1 MKEMKT
7 KIRCFSSPVAVCG
20 LALLVAGAFA
30 ATAVA
35 DQGPERIQQGNLV
48 MENIPEIPPGI
59 RERLRQFQNVR
70 SASFSDFAPDGG
82 IYILTRFGETN
93 QIHHVAQPMGKR
105 RQITFYDER
114 TSGAS
119 VRPDGSG
126 QFMFTRDV
134 GGDEFFQGFLFDPET
149 ARSIQFTESGTR
161 NLSARWSPDGRQVA
175 WAATTWEEPNHKIWV
190 ADPSDPASRRMIV
203 QAEGTTVPADWSPDG
218 KRLLLSRYISIN
230 ESRLFM
236 LDLESGDIEQINPDQ
251 QVAYGAVRFAV
262 DGDKLF
268 VVTDAGAEF
277 RRIKAID
284 LDSGEMTLVSEHP
297 WDVQAMDL
305 SPDGNLLAYTINA
318 GGIAEL
324 HFLNLETGER
334 PEAPQLPAG
343 LIGGLSFSPDGG
355 RLAFSHSYAGSPG
368 DAWVLELDSGDL
380 VRWTE
385 SEVGGLDTSRFQP
398 PELISF
404 ESFDGL
410 EIPAFI
416 HRPEGDGPH
425 PVIVSIHGGP
435 EAQARPGFSSTFMY
449 WVHELGAA
457 VAVPNVRG
465 STGYGNEFVNLDNVF
480 LRENSVF
487 DIGALLDWIAGQPD
501 LDEHRVVV
509 YGGSY
514 GGYMVLASLMHFS
527 DRLAGGINIVGI
539 SNFVTFLE
547 NTAGYR
553 RDLRRA
559 EYGDE
564 RIPEVREFLESISP
578 SNNAHRITA
587 PLFIIQGANDPRVPA
602 SEAEQILTAVR
613 EAGGDPWYLLAL
625 DEGHGFARQSNRD
638 FQREAETMF
647 LIEVLGLE
655 HRD

>member
-1 MKEMKT
+1 MIPTRSKL
-7 KIRCFSSPVAVCG
+7 FPVALTG
-20 LALLVAGAFA
+20 LVLGLWCTGPVA
-30 ATAVA
+30 A
-35 DQGPERIQQGNLV
+35 DSEPERVQQGNLV
-48 MENIPEIPPGI
+48 MENIPEIPAEV
-59 RERLRQFQNVR
+59 RQRLRQYQNVR

-93 QIHHVAQPMGKR
+93 QIHHVARPMGQR

-126 QFMFTRDV
+126 QFMFARDV
-134 GGDEFFQGFLFDPET
+134 GGDEFFQGFLFDPAT

-161 NLSARWSPDGRQVA
+161 NLSPSWSPDGAKVA
-175 WAATTWEEPNHKIWV
+175 WASTTWEEPNHKIWV
-190 ADPSDPASRRMIV
+190 ADPADPGSRRLLV
-203 QAEGTTVPADWSPDG
+203 QAEGTTVPAEWSPDG
-218 KRLLLSRYISIN
+218 SRLLLTRYISIN
-230 ESRLFM
+230 EARLFLLK
-236 LDLESGDIEQINPDQ
+236 LDSGEMVQINPDQ
-251 QVAYGAVRFAV
+251 QVAYGAARFSA

-277 RRIKAID
+277 RRIKTID
-284 LDSGEMTLVSEHP
+284 LDSGAIELVSEHP

-305 SPDGNLLAYTINA
+305 SPDGRLLAYTINA

-334 PEAPQLPAG
+334 PEAPQLPTG
-343 LIGGLSFSPDGG
+343 LIGGLRFSPDGE

-368 DAWVLELDSGDL
+368 DAWVLELDSGEL

-398 PELISF
+398 PELIRF

-416 HRPEGDGPH
+416 HRPDGEGPH

-435 EAQARPGFSSTFMY
+435 ESQARPGFSSTFMY

-465 STGYGNEFVNLDNVF
+465 SRGYGNEFVNLDNVF

-487 DIGALLDWIAGQPD
+487 DIGALLDWIAEQPD
-501 LDEHRVVV
+501 LDEDRVVV
-509 YGGSY
+509 FGGSY
-514 GGYMVLASLMHFS
+514 GGYMVLASLVHYS

-564 RIPEVREFLESISP
+564 RDPEVREFLESISP
-578 SNNAHRITA
+578 TNNAERITA

-602 SEAEQILTAVR
+602 SEAEQILEAVR
-613 EAGGDPWYLLAL
+613 NAGGDPWYLLAL
-625 DEGHGFARQSNRD
+625 DEGHGFSRQSNRD
-638 FQREAETMF
+638 FQREAETLF
-647 LIEVLGLE
+647 LREVLALG
-655 HRD
+655 DD

>member
-1 MKEMKT
+1 MNIST
-7 KIRCFSSPVAVCG
+7 LLTRFSVFA
-20 LALLVAGAFA
+20 LAIPLLASATLA
-30 ATAVA
+30 AA
-35 DQGPERIQQGNLV
+35 DSPERIQQGNLV
-48 MENIPEIPPGI
+48 MENIPEIPPVI
-59 RERLRQFQNVR
+59 RERLRQYQNVR

-82 IYILTRFGETN
+82 IYIVTRFGETN
-93 QIHHVAQPMGKR
+93 QIHHVASPMGKR

-134 GGDEFFQGFLFDPET
+134 GGDEFFQGFLFDPTT

-161 NLSARWSPDGRQVA
+161 NQGLSWSADGSKVA
-175 WAATTWEEPNHKIWV
+175 WASVTWEQPDYTIWV
-190 ADPSDPASRRMIV
+190 ADPSDPASRRQLF
-203 QAEGTTVPADWSPDG
+203 QAEGATVPSEWSPDG
-218 KRLLLSRYISIN
+218 SKLLLGRYISIN
-230 ESRLFM
+230 ESRLFL
-236 LDLESGDIEQINPDQ
+236 LDVESGTVKQINPEQ
-251 QVAYGAVRFAV
+251 QVAYAAARFSV
-262 DGDKLF
+262 DGSELF
-268 VVTDAGAEF
+268 VVSDAGAEF
-277 RRIKAID
+277 RRILAID
-284 LDSGEMTLVSEHP
+284 LESGEQRVIVEHP
-297 WDVQAMDL
+297 WDVQAMDI
-305 SPDGNLLAYTINA
+305 SADGSLLAYTINA
-318 GGIAEL
+318 GGISEL
-324 HFLNLETGER
+324 HLLDLASGEPR
-334 PEAPQLPAG
+334 PTPELPSG
-343 LIGGLSFSPDGG
+343 LIGGVQFSPDGKHLG
-355 RLAFSHSYAGSPG
+355 FSHSYAGSPG
-368 DAWVLELDSGDL
+368 DAWTFELASGTLE
-380 VRWTE
+380 RWTE
-385 SEVGGLDTSRFQP
+385 SEVGGLDTSRFRA

-404 ESFDGL
+404 NSFDDL
-410 EIPAFI
+410 EIPAFV

-449 WVHELGAA
+449 WVHELGSA
-457 VAVPNVRG
+457 VVVPNVRG
-465 STGYGNEFVNLDNVF
+465 SSGYGNEFVNLDNVF
-480 LRENSVF
+480 LREHSVF
-487 DIGALLDWIAGQPD
+487 DIGALLDWIAEQPD
-501 LDEHRVVV
+501 LDQERVVV

-514 GGYMVLASLMHFS
+514 GGYMVLASLMHYS

-578 SNNAHRITA
+578 ANSPERITA

-602 SEAEQILTAVR
+602 SEAEQILAAVR
-613 EAGGDPWYLLAL
+613 EAGGNPWYLLAL

-647 LIEVLGLE
+647 LIDILGLD
-655 HRD
+655 H

>member
-1 MKEMKT
+1 MT
-7 KIRCFSSPVAVCG
+7 HTDWRLLSPT
-20 LALLVAGAFA
+20 LALTLILGLSLVSA
-30 ATAVA
+30 ASAA
-35 DQGPERIQQGNLV
+35 PERVQRGNLV
-48 MENIPEIPPGI
+48 MENIPEIPPEI

-70 SASFSDFAPDGG
+70 SASFSDFSPDGG

-105 RQITFYDER
+105 RQLTFYDER
-114 TSGAS
+114 SSGAS

-134 GGDEFFQGFLFDPET
+134 GGDEFFQLFLFDPAT
-149 ARSIQFTESGTR
+149 ARSIQFTEPGTR
-161 NLSARWSPDGRQVA
+161 NLSGRWSPDGSRVA
-175 WAATTWEEPNHKIWV
+175 WASTTWAEPNHKIWV
-190 ADPSDPASRRMIV
+190 ADPADPDSRQLLI
-203 QAEGTTVPADWSPDG
+203 QAEGTTVPAEWSPCG
-218 KRLLLSRYISIN
+218 TRLLLLRRISIN
-230 ESRLFM
+230 ESRLFLFD
-236 LDLESGDIEQINPDQ
+236 LDSGEMSQINPDQ
-251 QVAYGAVRFAV
+251 QVAYGAVRFSA
-262 DGDKLF
+262 DGEKLF

-277 RRIKAID
+277 HRIKTID
-284 LDSGEMTLVSEHP
+284 LASGALELVTEHP
-297 WDVQAMDL
+297 WDVQAMDR
-305 SPDGNLLAYTINA
+305 SPDGSLLAYTINA
-318 GGIAEL
+318 AGIAEL

-334 PEAPQLPAG
+334 PPVPELPAG
-343 LIGGLSFSPDGG
+343 LIGGLSFSADGQ
-355 RLAFSHSYAGSPG
+355 RLAFSHVYAGSPG
-368 DAWVLELDSGDL
+368 DAWILEMNSGEL

-385 SEVGGLDTSRFQP
+385 SEVGGLDTSRFQA
-398 PELISF
+398 PELIRF
-404 ESFDGL
+404 NSFDDL
-410 EIPAFI
+410 EITSFV
-416 HRPEGDGPH
+416 HRPEGEGPH
-425 PVIVSIHGGP
+425 PVIISIHGGP

-457 VAVPNVRG
+457 VLVPNVRG
-465 STGYGNEFVNLDNVF
+465 STGFGNVFVNLDNVF
-480 LRENSVF
+480 LREHSVF
-487 DIGALLDWIAGQPD
+487 DIGALLDWVAEQPD
-501 LDEHRVVV
+501 LDENRVVV

-553 RDLRRA
+553 QDLRRV

-578 SNNAHRITA
+578 TNNAHRITA

-638 FQREAETMF
+638 FQREAETLF

-655 HRD
+655 

>member
-1 MKEMKT
+1 MNT
-7 KIRCFSSPVAVCG
+7 TLQTFSFTLITGLMAAALAVG
-20 LALLVAGAFA
+20 SGAPALAGQA
-30 ATAVA
+30 
-35 DQGPERIQQGNLV
+35 PERIQQGNLV
-48 MENIPEIPPGI
+48 MENIPEIPPEV
-59 RERLRQFQNVR
+59 RERLRQYQNVR

-93 QIHHVAQPMGKR
+93 QIHHVARPMGKR
-105 RQITFYDER
+105 RQVTFYDER
-114 TSGAS
+114 TGGAN

-134 GGDEFFQGFLFDPET
+134 GGDEFFQGFLFDPAT

-161 NLSARWSPDGRQVA
+161 NQGLSWSVDGSRVAWASATWEQPDYTIWVADPANPDDRRQLVQAEGATAPSQWSPDGRQ
-175 WAATTWEEPNHKIWV
+175 
-190 ADPSDPASRRMIV
+190 
-203 QAEGTTVPADWSPDG
+203 
-218 KRLLLSRYISIN
+218 LLLARYISIN
-230 ESRLFM
+230 ESRLFL
-236 LDLESGDIEQINPDQ
+236 LDVENGRMRQINPDQ
-251 QVAYGAVRFAV
+251 QVAYGAARFSA
-262 DGDKLF
+262 DGQELL
-268 VVTDAGAEF
+268 VVSDAEAEF
-277 RRIKAID
+277 RRILAID
-284 LDSGEMTLVSEHP
+284 LASGDQRVVAEHP

-305 SPDGNLLAYTINA
+305 SPDGSLLAYTINA
-318 GGIAEL
+318 GGISEL
-324 HFLNLETGER
+324 HLLDLASGETR
-334 PEAPQLPAG
+334 PGPELPSG
-343 LIGGLSFSPDGG
+343 LIGGVRFSPDGELLG
-355 RLAFSHSYAGSPG
+355 FSHSYAGSPG
-368 DAWVLELDSGDL
+368 DAWTLEVSSGAL
-380 VRWTE
+380 TRWTE
-385 SEVGGLDTSRFQP
+385 SEVGGLDTSRFQA

-410 EIPAFI
+410 EVPAFI

-449 WVHELGAA
+449 WVHELGVA

-465 STGYGNEFVNLDNVF
+465 SSGYGNEFVNLDNVF

-487 DIGALLDWIAGQPD
+487 DIGALLDWIAEQPD
-501 LDEHRVVV
+501 LDENRVVV

-514 GGYMVLASLMHFS
+514 GGYMVLASLMHYS

-578 SNNAHRITA
+578 ANNAERITA

-602 SEAEQILTAVR
+602 SEAEQILEAVR
-613 EAGGDPWYLLAL
+613 GAGGDPWYLLAL

-638 FQREAETMF
+638 FQREAETLF

-655 HRD
+655 R

>member
-1 MKEMKT
+1 MNIST
-7 KIRCFSSPVAVCG
+7 LLTRFSVFA
-20 LALLVAGAFA
+20 LAIPLLASATLA
-30 ATAVA
+30 AA
-35 DQGPERIQQGNLV
+35 DSPERIQQGNLV
-48 MENIPEIPPGI
+48 MENIPEIPPVI
-59 RERLRQFQNVR
+59 RERLRQYQNVR

-82 IYILTRFGETN
+82 IYIVTRFGETN
-93 QIHHVAQPMGKR
+93 QIHHVASPMGKR

-134 GGDEFFQGFLFDPET
+134 GGDEFFQGFLFDPTT

-161 NLSARWSPDGRQVA
+161 NQGLSWSANGSKVA
-175 WAATTWEEPNHKIWV
+175 WASVTWEQPDYTIWV
-190 ADPSDPASRRMIV
+190 ADPSDPASRRQLF
-203 QAEGTTVPADWSPDG
+203 QAEGATVPSEWSPDG
-218 KRLLLSRYISIN
+218 SKLLLGRYISIN
-230 ESRLFM
+230 ESRLFL
-236 LDLESGDIEQINPDQ
+236 LDVESGTVEQINPEQ
-251 QVAYGAVRFAV
+251 QVAYAAARFSV
-262 DGDKLF
+262 DGSELF
-268 VVTDAGAEF
+268 VVSDSGAEF
-277 RRIKAID
+277 RRILAID
-284 LDSGEMTLVSEHP
+284 LESGEQRVIAEHP

-305 SPDGNLLAYTINA
+305 SPDGSLLAYTINA
-318 GGIAEL
+318 GGISEL
-324 HFLNLETGER
+324 HLLDLASGEPR
-334 PEAPQLPAG
+334 PTPELPSG
-343 LIGGLSFSPDGG
+343 LIGGVQFSPDGKHLG
-355 RLAFSHSYAGSPG
+355 FSHSYAGSPG
-368 DAWVLELDSGDL
+368 DAWTFELASGTLE
-380 VRWTE
+380 RWTE
-385 SEVGGLDTSRFQP
+385 SEVGGLDTSRFRA

-404 ESFDGL
+404 KSFDDL
-410 EIPAFI
+410 EIPAFV

-449 WVHELGAA
+449 WVHELGSA
-457 VAVPNVRG
+457 VVVPNVRG
-465 STGYGNEFVNLDNVF
+465 SSGYGNEFVNLDNVF
-480 LRENSVF
+480 LREHSVF
-487 DIGALLDWIAGQPD
+487 DIGALLDWIAEQPD
-501 LDEHRVVV
+501 LDQERVVV

-514 GGYMVLASLMHFS
+514 GGYMVLASLMHYS

-578 SNNAHRITA
+578 ANSPERITA

-613 EAGGDPWYLLAL
+613 EAGGNPWYLLAL

-647 LIEVLGLE
+647 LIDILGLD
-655 HRD
+655 H